1 MTTFQIHFPVQQPTL
16 QTALSLRSAGIACDD
31 RKAKV
36 RARAAAWRKAN
47 PDRARASVREW
58 RKKNK
63 DRQAELSRRWAEQ
76 NHERRKEQWQR
87 HYNRI
92 KPAVLEKLAKRWR
105 SLSPDSDQRVYHRV
119 FVRIAEALPVGVE
132 MAGTVEELIGCSI
145 AEFRSHIERQFR
157 DGMGWSVD
165 GWHIDHILPVSFF
178 DLSNPDQQ
186 RKCFH
191 FTNTQ
196 PLWASENS
204 SKGNRVVIDGVEVKP
219 RSGGRRRA
227 S

>member
-1 MTTFQIHFPVQQPTL
+1 MQQTL
-16 QTALSLRSAGIACDD
+16 STALSLCAAGIACDD

-76 NHERRKEQWQR
+76 NPERRKEQLER
-87 HYNRI
+87 HYNRT
-92 KPAVLEKLAKRWR
+92 KPEVLEKLAKRWR

-145 AEFRSHIERQFR
+145 AEFRSHIEQQFR
-157 DGMGWSVD
+157 DGMGWAVD

-178 DLSNPDQQ
+178 DLSSPDQQ

-191 FTNTQ
+191 FSNTR
-196 PLWASENS
+196 PLSAFENL
-204 SKGNRVVIDGVEVKP
+204 SKGDRVVINGVEVKP
-219 RSGGRRRA
+219 RTAGNRRRA
-227 S
+227 A